1 MRHYNLEKLR
11 ILVVDDSPHMRDIM
25 RRIVRIFGMRQFAE
39 AIEGTQALKVMAE
52 FGPDIIVTNW
62 EMAPMNGLEFVR
74 RVRTDPNSANPL
86 VPIIMVT
93 GHAEMARVIEAR
105 NAGINEFLTK
115 PVSAKALHSRIVR
128 VIEKPRVFV
137 RCGVYFGP
145 DRRMQAAGYKGAER
159 RQDSQK
165 PPTDAG
171 AEADV
176 VVDWVDR

>member
-39 AIEGTQALKVMAE
+39 AADGTQAMKVLAA
-52 FGPDIIVTNW
+52 FGPDIVITNW
-62 EMAPMNGLEFVR
+62 EMSPMNGLEFVR
-74 RVRTDPNSANPL
+74 RVRTHPDSANPL

-93 GHAEMARVIEAR
+93 GHAEMKRVIEAR

-115 PVSAKALHSRIVR
+115 PLSAKALHGRIVR
-128 VIEKPRVFV
+128 IIEKPRVFV
-137 RCGVYFGP
+137 RCDGYFGP
-145 DRRMQAAGYKGAER
+145 DRRMQAMDYEGPER
-159 RQDSQK
+159 RLHA
-165 PPTDAG
+165 PPAPAG
-171 AEADV
+171 TEA